1 MISYPSLN
9 FALGDN
15 IDMLRDSVQQFVA
28 KELAP
33 RAAGIDSIVALDDAA
48 AIEAALAAFVDRI
61 EDGSA
66 VRIGRPQA
74 ERHGRRAR
82 TGELAALL
90 DALVASR

>member
-33 RAAGIDSIVALDDAA
+33 RAAGIDSGNELPVDMWPK
-48 AIEAALAAFVDRI
+48 FVDVGLLGFQIR
-61 EDGSA
+61 
-66 VRIGRPQA
+66 RPLW
-74 ERHGRRAR
+74 AR
-82 TGELAALL
+82 C
-90 DALVASR
+90 S